1 MREVVSAGET
11 AELFLGPL
19 LSTGR
24 KGWRT
29 RKYVQ
34 LEFFPPCFATASG
47 LARER

>member
-29 RKYVQ
+29 REYVQ
-34 LEFFPPCFATASG
+34 L
-47 LARER
+47 

>member
-24 KGWRT
+24 KGCRT
-29 RKYVQ
+29 REYVQ
-34 LEFFPPCFATASG
+34 L
-47 LARER
+47 